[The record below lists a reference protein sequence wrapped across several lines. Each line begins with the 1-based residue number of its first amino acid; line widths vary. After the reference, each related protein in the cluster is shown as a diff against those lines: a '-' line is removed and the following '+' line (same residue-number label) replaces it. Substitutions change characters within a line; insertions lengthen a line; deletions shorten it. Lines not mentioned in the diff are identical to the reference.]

1 MVVPV
6 VERRRPAP
14 ADPPWSSRSAGAAA
28 PERDEPWSSRSPNGS
43 PPAPAAP
50 LGEAAWSSRAGGGGA
65 SAVDAD
71 RRDLAGGRGAVVAD
85 RPRTG
90 PARPPAAGDGWDD
103 VPAQQGAASGWTP
116 EPEPDPAPAPAAAA
130 VERWDGS
137 TRRAA
142 ADDDGWEPAT
152 TGGGDTD
159 PPAAAPVPW
168 RPPWEAQPA
177 PPAAPAAPWRPET
190 RHTRA
195 AAERPAAVDD
205 DDPTPPPGTLAWSA
219 PGAPARD
226 DVAPWAAPPPGEVRA
241 PAPRD
246 PQWEPSPGPE
256 ARRAPLDDDDPAWAP
271 PAPGPRAPPRTAPA
285 CSRPRRRPAAPA
297 RRAEGTGVLP
307 ASAPTTRTPRADATS
322 ALPVQEP
329 TSRAAATTALPA
341 QEAGTRRRRAA
352 AADPTIPSGK
362 GPRPL
367 VALAVLVVVWADAVV
382 VGGQLNPP
390 RLVFQAAVLVH
401 LASLAV
407 GLGGVV
413 AIDAVGLRWL
423 RGRRPL
429 GDVLRVGADVEL
441 PIWLGYAGLL
451 VSGALL
457 APDLSQP
464 LMWVKLLLVLGI
476 GVGGLNAYRLR
487 RAAATYPA
495 LLTRADAP
503 PGLVRRAAVAAVVSQ
518 LCWWGALLT
527 GVLVRFSPN

>member
-1 MVVPV
+1 MVVARG
-6 VERRRPAP
+6 RRRGV
-14 ADPPWSSRSAGAAA
+14 R
-28 PERDEPWSSRSPNGS
+28 
-43 PPAPAAP
+43 
-50 LGEAAWSSRAGGGGA
+50 
-65 SAVDAD
+65 VDAD

-90 PARPPAAGDGWDD
+90 PARPPGGRRRVGRRARPAGRRQRLD
-103 VPAQQGAASGWTP
+103 PEP
-116 EPEPDPAPAPAAAA
+116 EPEPDPAPTPAAAA

-205 DDPTPPPGTLAWSA
+205 DDPTPPPGTSAWSA

-226 DVAPWAAPPPGEVRA
+226 DVAPWAAPPPGRCAHRRPATRSGRRRPVPRRA
-241 PAPRD
+241 GPLWTTTTPPGRPRRPAPRD
-246 PQWEPSPGPE
+246 G
-256 ARRAPLDDDDPAWAP
+256 AGVL
-271 PAPGPRAPPRTAPA
+271 
-285 CSRPRRRPAAPA
+285 PAAPPTSRPLRA
-297 RRAEGTGVLP
+297 AAEGTGVLP

-367 VALAVLVVVWADAVV
+367 VALAVLVVVWAAAVV